1 MTAPGEEAYT
11 GEHPVVFTVDYPADP
26 RNRVTVFFRIFTV
39 LPIAV
44 VFMTVS
50 GAYPS
55 WGGAGGAG
63 AAGGLLFLGPLLM
76 ILFRQKYPRW
86 WFDWNLN
93 LLRFENRVAAYLF
106 LLRDDYPATDAE
118 QAVHLRIPYPDA
130 SRLNRWL
137 PLVKWFLA
145 IPHYVVLIFLDIGMV
160 VAVVVGWFAVLATGR
175 LPQVLFDYVV
185 GVLRWSNRVIAYA
198 FLLSTDSYPPFRL
211 GP

>member
-1 MTAPGEEAYT
+1 MTVPGDGIYT
-11 GEHPVVFTVDYPADP
+11 GEYPVVFTVDHPTDT
-26 RNRVTVFFRIFTV
+26 RNRLTVFFRIFAV

-44 VFMTVS
+44 VLMTVS
-50 GAYPS
+50 GIYPS
-55 WGGAGGAG
+55 WEGAG

-76 ILFRQKYPRW
+76 ILFRRKYPRW

-93 LLRFENRVAAYLF
+93 LLRFENRVAAYLL

-118 QAVHLRIPYPDA
+118 QAVHLSIPYPDV

-145 IPHYVVLIFLDIGMV
+145 IPHYVVLVFLDIGVV
-160 VAVVVGWFAVLATGR
+160 VAVIVGWFAVLATGR
-175 LPQVLFDYVV
+175 LPQDLFDYVV

-198 FLLSTDSYPPFRL
+198 FILSTDSYPPFRL

>member
-1 MTAPGEEAYT
+1 MTTPEDEAYT
-11 GEHPVVFTVDYPADP
+11 GEYPVAFTVGYPTDA
-26 RNRVTVFFRIFTV
+26 RNRLTVFFRIFTV

-50 GAYPS
+50 GIYPS
-55 WGGAGGAG
+55 WGGAG

-76 ILFRQKYPRW
+76 ILFRRKYPRW

-93 LLRFENRVAAYLF
+93 LLRFENRVAAYLL

-118 QAVHLRIPYPDA
+118 QAVHLSIPYPDV

-145 IPHYVVLIFLDIGMV
+145 IPHYVVLVFLDIGVV
-160 VAVVVGWFAVLATGR
+160 VAVIVGWFAVLATGR
-175 LPQVLFDYVV
+175 LPRVLFDYVV

-198 FLLSTDSYPPFRL
+198 FVLSTDSYPPFRL